1 MKTILVA
8 AYAVNP
14 YKGSEDGT
22 GWNILRQIA
31 LRNSVILITRIN
43 NQPEIERQLAE
54 SPEDWHAHTQ
64 FVYFDLPYW
73 ARFWKKGAWGA
84 LPYYMLWQMA
94 LPTFIR
100 RQGLEFDIAHQLNF
114 HNDWVPTMLWR
125 LKKPVVWGPVGH
137 HPPIPAGYLKP
148 VYGHKAWF
156 ADKKR
161 HWIKNAVRKLNPW
174 YRLSVKK
181 VSRILT
187 ISEGVK
193 IATRFPSQTTL
204 TIPAVGTYPRIVEG
218 QKASEFTILSV
229 GRFVPLKGF
238 DLVIKGFASFLS
250 QLPPKKR
257 DNIRLKLVGRGP
269 EKQRLKDL
277 AFETGY
283 HQQIDFVDWVP
294 QSDLNKI
301 YQRSHIFLFPSHEGA
316 GMVVPEAMAF
326 GLPVI
331 CFDNAGPGELISDDS
346 GVRIPYTSYP
356 KSVTAIGN
364 ALEALHGNANLRE
377 QMAHAAKR
385 HAQIN
390 LSWKAKGN
398 AIQNVYESILSA

>member
-31 LRNSVILITRIN
+31 LRNSVILITRRN
-43 NQPEIERQLAE
+43 NQAEIERKLSE
-54 SPEDWHAHTQ
+54 SPEDWHAQTQ

-94 LPTFIR
+94 LPSFIR
-100 RQGLEFDIAHQLNF
+100 RQNLEFDIAHQLNF
-114 HNDWVPTMLWR
+114 HNDWVPTMLWK

-148 VYGHKAWF
+148 VYGNKAWLR
-156 ADKKR
+156 DRKR
-161 HWIKNAVRKLNPW
+161 HLIKKTARKLNPW
-174 YRLSVKK
+174 YRLSIRRIA
-181 VSRILT
+181 RILT
-187 ISEGVK
+187 ISDGVRK
-193 IATRFPSQTTL
+193 ATRFPNQITQ
-204 TIPAVGTYPRIVEG
+204 TIPAVGTYPRIVNG
-218 QKASEFTILSV
+218 QKAPAFTILSV

-238 DLVIKGFASFLS
+238 DLVIKGFASFLT
-250 QLPPKKR
+250 QLPVNERGKV
-257 DNIRLKLVGRGP
+257 RLSLVGKGP

-277 AFETGY
+277 AFETSY
-283 HQQIDFVDWVP
+283 HNQIDFKDWVP

-316 GMVVPEAMAF
+316 GMVVPEAMAY

-331 CFDNAGPGELISDDS
+331 CFDNAGPGELISDEA
-346 GVRIPYTSYP
+346 GVRIPYSSYP
-356 KSVTAIGN
+356 KAVEAIGN

-377 QMAHAAKR
+377 KMAIAAKE
-385 HAQIN
+385 HVQNN

-398 AIQNVYESILSA
+398 AIQNVYDSILSA